1 MKKLISFLMCFLL
14 LLLPAA
20 SFAQEGYPVA
30 LYSQP
35 MNILPSETCKVWI
48 EGRPL
53 SVIDTAVNHQRTWT
67 SRPLLSKTPVAL
79 FSMGGPVS
87 VTVQFPG
94 VSLESVTVRPLSL
107 GITPDIKGDTAQFIL
122 REPAAVTVDYNNQ
135 VKGALH
141 LFASALETDIP
152 DKKDPGVIYFGPGLH
167 DAGLIVPK
175 SGQTI
180 YLAGGCVLRG
190 YIQAGGVE
198 NVRILGRGII
208 DGSRYDRWED
218 TIVPINFTD
227 SKNIF
232 IGGITILDPAAW
244 TVNLYK
250 CDTVTIDGINIVAA
264 RSNSDGIT
272 TQSCQ
277 NVTARNCFVRGWD
290 DNLVVKGY
298 DGNVKNILFENC
310 VLWTDLA
317 QSCEVGYET
326 RADMMED
333 ITFRNITVLHNFHKP
348 VMSVHNGDNALVR
361 NVRFENIVVEDA
373 QMGEGDGTRLLI
385 ELTTTKSQWS
395 KSAVR
400 GNIRGVVFDNIK
412 VLSGKEASVRIFAFN
427 KDYTIDDVL
436 FRNMEILGKR
446 VTTLDDIRLNKN
458 NRIGENIRVE
468 ADQSLVTANDPGYLH
483 TYKNKE
489 APAALPTGISLTAS
503 ANGQTQ
509 SYAASNAVDGDLN
522 TYWEGA
528 GYGQDELT
536 LSFAE
541 PSSPKTLVLRLNPAS
556 IWGKRTQTF
565 SVSGSADGTFFTDI
579 LPSQDYTFDPDTGNS
594 VTVTLPGES
603 FLALKIQFT
612 KNTGAAGAQVADA
625 IIQ

>member
-1 MKKLISFLMCFLL
+1 MKRLVSLL
-14 LLLPAA
+14 LCFMLTSLVAPSLAGA
-20 SFAQEGYPVA
+20 GYPVT

-35 MNILPSETCKVWI
+35 VNLPPSETCKVWV
-48 EGRPL
+48 EGQPL

-67 SRPLLSKTPVAL
+67 SRPMLSKTPVAL

-94 VSLESVTVRPLSL
+94 VALESVTVRPLSL
-107 GITPDIKGDTAQFIL
+107 NITPSIKGDTAQFIL
-122 REPAAVTVDYNNQ
+122 REPAAITVEYNNQ

-141 LFASALETDIP
+141 LFASAPETDIP
-152 DKKDPGVIYFGPGLH
+152 DKNDPNVIYYGPGVH
-167 DAGLIVPK
+167 EAGLIELK
-175 SGQTI
+175 SGQTV

-190 YIQAGGVE
+190 YIQASGVE
-198 NVRILGRGII
+198 DVRILGRGII

-218 TIVPINFTD
+218 TIVPINFTQ
-227 SKNIF
+227 SKSIT
-232 IGGITILDPAAW
+232 IEGITILDPAAW

-250 CDTVTIDGINIVAA
+250 CGTVTVDGINIVAA
-264 RSNSDGIT
+264 RSNSDGVT

-277 NVTARNCFVRGWD
+277 NVTVRNCFIRGWD

-298 DGNVKNILFENC
+298 DGNVKTILFENC

-326 RADMMED
+326 RAEVMED

-348 VMSVHNGDNALVR
+348 VMSVHNGDNALIQ
-361 NVRFENIVVEDA
+361 NVRFENILVEDA
-373 QMGEGDGTRLLI
+373 QMGEGDGARLLI

-412 VLSGKEASVRIFAFN
+412 VLSGKEASIRIFAFS

-436 FRNMEILGKR
+436 FTNMEILGKR
-446 VTTLDDIRLNKN
+446 ITSLDGIRLNINKN
-458 NRIGENIRVE
+458 IGGNIRAE
-468 ADQSLVTANDPGYLH
+468 ADESLVTATYPGYLH
-483 TYKNKE
+483 TYKVKE
-489 APAALPTGISLTAS
+489 VPAALEEGISATAS

-509 SYAASNAVDGDLN
+509 SYTGANAADGDLS

-528 GYGQDELT
+528 GNGQDELT
-536 LSFAE
+536 LAFSKPE
-541 PSSPKTLVLRLNPAS
+541 SPTSLALHLNPAA
-556 IWGKRTQTF
+556 IWNKRTQTF
-565 SVSGSADGTFFTDI
+565 SIQGSADGTKFEE
-579 LPSQDYTFDPDTGNS
+579 LVPAREYAFDPDTGNS
-594 VTVTLPGES
+594 VFIPLPGQS
-603 FLALKIQFT
+603 LLAVKIVFS
-612 KNTGAAGAQVADA
+612 KNTGAAGAQVAEA
-625 IIQ
+625 ILK